1 MPRPGD
7 PTVSG
12 PLPVL
17 TGYEDLVELM
27 EKNPQDVGS
36 YMAMAT
42 AYVNSGEFESA
53 LRVYR
58 RLIKRPGVSA
68 TMLNMVDEELEELKG
83 SAGEM
88 PRYHQVRGDLFLK
101 LGRHR
106 EAIDEYNKV
115 V

>member
-1 MPRPGD
+1 
-7 PTVSG
+7 
-12 PLPVL
+12 
-17 TGYEDLVELM
+17 
-27 EKNPQDVGS
+27 
-36 YMAMAT
+36 
-42 AYVNSGEFESA
+42 
-53 LRVYR
+53 
-58 RLIKRPGVSA
+58 
-68 TMLNMVDEELEELKG
+68 MVDEELEELKG